1 MKSLWYIWQLPQHI
15 LALCL
20 MFYFKVTGKEVKY
33 EKGNLLLNPE
43 LALSEF
49 EYGFYNVKDFRN
61 GVCLGEYIFLD
72 TSVEPYFEKIPY
84 TPLLH
89 EHGHRIQ
96 SRILGPLYLLLVGLP
111 SIIRNIY
118 ARYCLNKKRKSLKDI
133 TEWYYSQYPEN
144 WADNLMNVKR

>member
-1 MKSLWYIWQLPQHI
+1 
-15 LALCL
+15 
-20 MFYFKVTGKEVKY
+20 MFYFKVSGKEVNY
-33 EKGNLLLNPE
+33 EKGNLLLNKK
-43 LALSEF
+43 LALPEF
-49 EYGFYNVKDFRN
+49 NYGFYNVKDFHN

-72 TSVEPYFEKIPY
+72 TSIEPYFEKIPY

-118 ARYCLNKKRKSLKDI
+118 ARLLLKKGVPEKDI
-133 TEWYYSQYPEN
+133 VEWHYRYYPEN
-144 WADNLMNVKR
+144 WADSLMDVKR

>member
-1 MKSLWYIWQLPQHI
+1 
-15 LALCL
+15 

-72 TSVEPYFEKIPY
+72 TSVEPYFESIA
-84 TPLLH
+84 
-89 EHGHRIQ
+89 
-96 SRILGPLYLLLVGLP
+96 ILAGLKATN
-111 SIIRNIY
+111 SGSMS
-118 ARYCLNKKRKSLKDI
+118 KRKIRSA
-133 TEWYYSQYPEN
+133 SSG
-144 WADNLMNVKR
+144 AVKPKKAIESATTK